1 MIASGAAV
9 NGTTSESGASGDMAK
24 RRLKKIKI
32 EFAEMRTTW
41 GIAYPDEHRIV
52 LDPRMDDVT
61 MIEVASHEVAH
72 VCCPYLEEDVVELLG
87 RQIAA
92 TLAKLGF
99 RRAEDLH

>member
-1 MIASGAAV
+1 
-9 NGTTSESGASGDMAK
+9 MAK

-32 EFAEMRTTW
+32 EFQEMRTTW

-72 VCCPYLEEDVVELLG
+72 VVLPMLDEEAVELLG

-92 TLAKLGF
+92 TLSKLGF

>member
-1 MIASGAAV
+1 
-9 NGTTSESGASGDMAK
+9 MAK
-24 RRLKKIKI
+24 KRLKRIKI

-41 GIAYPDEHRIV
+41 GVAYPDEHRIV

-72 VCCPYLEEDVVELLG
+72 VCCPYLEEDTVELLG

-92 TLAKLGF
+92 TLARLGF
-99 RRAEDLH
+99 KRSEDMQ